1 MPKIYN
7 DQLECLF
14 VMLLASLANF
24 LNPGENILAV
34 KRVFLTISI
43 FWEKIVK

>member
-7 DQLECLF
+7 DQVEFLF
-14 VMLLASLANF
+14 VMLLASLASF

-34 KRVFLTISI
+34 RQVFLAISI
-43 FWEKIVK
+43 FWEKIV